1 MCSLPSL
8 PQVISQITWIAKPG
22 QPLLGQ
28 WSNLLLLPPA
38 PHYTFSLK
46 TWNCAEVSGRG
57 G

>member
-1 MCSLPSL
+1 MPSL